1 MKSRTVWTS
10 RLAIVAGI
18 AVSIACLGVTAE
30 AADQGDDDALKLRA
44 RAISTLNISRAASDR
59 VEITISRWSSD
70 DERERLVKT
79 LLSKGNVAVAAA
91 LGDQAETGWF
101 RFDPRGGGG
110 PGRDPRKTALRYARD
125 ITDGDTREIVLLTNH
140 YIGYGPDAQAADGA
154 RLAEYP
160 FSVVLIKL
168 TRTDDGEWEGLGRL
182 FVGTKIRFDSAESKF
197 VIDEFPSDPVYLKDV
212 RVK

>member
-1 MKSRTVWTS
+1 MKSRTVWT
-10 RLAIVAGI
+10 RCLAIVAGI
-18 AVSIACLGVTAE
+18 GVLVAVPGVTAE
-30 AADQGDDDALKLRA
+30 AADQGDEALKLRA

-70 DERERLVKT
+70 EERESLVKA
-79 LLSKGNVAVAAA
+79 LVSEGNVAVAAA

-110 PGRDPRKTALRYARD
+110 PGRDPRKTTLRYARD
-125 ITDGDTREIVLLTNH
+125 ITDGDTREIVLLTDR

-160 FSVVLIKL
+160 LSVVLLKL
-168 TRTDDGEWEGLGRL
+168 ERGDKGEWEGLGRL
-182 FVGTKIRFDSAESKF
+182 FVGTKVRFDGAEGRF
-197 VIDEFPSDPVYLKDV
+197 VIDEFPSDPVFLKDV
-212 RVK
+212 RLK